1 MGGVVLSVASRAV
14 LEACRRL
21 GVDAD
26 AVMARAGVARSEIDD
41 PDARLSGAQADA
53 VWREAFAVAGD
64 PQLALHAAEAL
75 PFGAYRVLDYLGT
88 TGPTLGEGLRRVAE
102 YFPLVD
108 PRGVL
113 RVEERRDGSAL
124 VFATRAGTPL
134 PRPAQEY
141 TLAVLLLRAR
151 HASDAE
157 WHPAA
162 VEFAFP
168 RPPDA
173 SEHTRIFGV
182 PPRFGARDAA
192 LVVPGEVWSRTT
204 RARDP
209 SLFAVLDDHA
219 RALLARAPSAE
230 DDLVERVR
238 AAVATELTGR
248 APSLAS
254 VARRLGTSA
263 RSLQRRLENERTSF
277 AQVVDHVRRERAEA
291 ALHAPDVAIGEVSW
305 LLGFS
310 DQSAFARAFRR
321 WTGQSPARW
330 RRAHAAA
337 RD

>member
-1 MGGVVLSVASRAV
+1 MAGVVLSVASRAV

-41 PDARLSGAQADA
+41 PDARLTGAQADA

-113 RVEERRDGSAL
+113 RVEERREGSAL
-124 VFATRAGTPL
+124 VFATRSGTPL

-151 HASDAE
+151 HASDGRRGTPPPSSSPSRALRTRRSTPGSSACRPGSG
-157 WHPAA
+157 PAT
-162 VEFAFP
+162 P
-168 RPPDA
+168 RSSCPA
-173 SEHTRIFGV
+173 RC
-182 PPRFGARDAA
+182 GAARRA
-192 LVVPGEVWSRTT
+192 LVTPACSRCWTT
-204 RARDP
+204 MPARCSRAR
-209 SLFAVLDDHA
+209 
-219 RALLARAPSAE
+219 RRRRTN
-230 DDLVERVR
+230 LVERVR

-277 AQVVDHVRRERAEA
+277 AQVVDQSGGSAPRRRST
-291 ALHAPDVAIGEVSW
+291 PRTW
-305 LLGFS
+305 R
-310 DQSAFARAFRR
+310 SAR
-321 WTGQSPARW
+321 
-330 RRAHAAA
+330 
-337 RD
+337 

>member
-1 MGGVVLSVASRAV
+1 VAGVVLSVASRAV

-26 AVMARAGVARSEIDD
+26 AVMARAGIARAEIDD
-41 PDARLSGAQADA
+41 PDARLSGVQADA

-75 PFGAYRVLDYLGT
+75 QFGAYRVLDYLGT

-113 RVEERRDGSAL
+113 RVQERAEGSAL

-141 TLAVLLLRAR
+141 TLTVLFLRAR
-151 HASDAE
+151 HASEAA
-157 WHPAA
+157 WHPAT

-182 PPRFGARDAA
+182 PPRFDARDAA
-192 LVVPGEVWSRTT
+192 LVLPGEVWNRPT

-209 SLFAVLDDHA
+209 GLFAVLDDHA
-219 RALLARAPSAE
+219 RTMLSRAPSAE
-230 DDLVERVR
+230 DDLVARVR
-238 AAVATELTGR
+238 AAIATELTGR
-248 APSLAS
+248 APSLPS

-277 AQVVDHVRRERAEA
+277 AQVVDHVRRERAEV
-291 ALHAPDVAIGEVSW
+291 ALQAPDVAIGEVSW

-330 RRAHAAA
+330 RRARAAG

>member
-1 MGGVVLSVASRAV
+1 
-14 LEACRRL
+14 
-21 GVDAD
+21 
-26 AVMARAGVARSEIDD
+26 
-41 PDARLSGAQADA
+41 
-53 VWREAFAVAGD
+53 
-64 PQLALHAAEAL
+64 
-75 PFGAYRVLDYLGT
+75 
-88 TGPTLGEGLRRVAE
+88 
-102 YFPLVD
+102 
-108 PRGVL
+108 
-113 RVEERRDGSAL
+113 
-124 VFATRAGTPL
+124 
-134 PRPAQEY
+134 
-141 TLAVLLLRAR
+141 
-151 HASDAE
+151 
-157 WHPAA
+157 
-162 VEFAFP
+162 
-168 RPPDA
+168 
-173 SEHTRIFGV
+173 V
-182 PPRFGARDAA
+182 PPRFGARDVA
-192 LVVPGEVWSRTT
+192 LVVPGEVWRRTT

-209 SLFAVLDDHA
+209 GLFAVLDDHA

-291 ALHAPDVAIGEVSW
+291 ALQAPDVAIGEVSW